1 MILDYIGKIFLVLGI
16 LFFIAALYHLYK
28 NDVLE
33 TISGVKEFEQAQE
46 VYNQK
51 LNESRKV
58 FDDLNKKNINRGGD
72 TGEVKILS
80 ELSIIPAKSDASR
93 ELEDLE
99 ALYKQAEKRIQKEDK
114 MLGEEK
120 TSFLDEEEQTTYLD
134 DEKTSFLE
142 DEFVDEDKTSF
153 LEEDDEKTSFL
164 EVEDEKTDFLDSDEE
179 KTMFLDEEKTTFL
192 EEEEEKTSFLE
203 VDDEKTE
210 FLSDEEEKTTFL
222 D

>member
-1 MILDYIGKIFLVLGI
+1 MILDYISKIFLVLGI

-51 LNESRKV
+51 LDESRKV

-99 ALYKQAEKRIQKEDK
+99 VLYKQAEKRMREEEQYS
-114 MLGEEK
+114 EK
-120 TSFLDEEEQTTYLD
+120 TAYLDEEEQTTYLD

-142 DEFVDEDKTSF
+142 E
-153 LEEDDEKTSFL
+153 DEKTDFL
-164 EVEDEKTDFLDSDEE
+164 PVEDERTDFLDSDEE

>member
-1 MILDYIGKIFLVLGI
+1 MLGV
-16 LFFIAALYHLYK
+16 LFFVAALYHLYK

-46 VYNQK
+46 IYNQK
-51 LNESRKV
+51 LDESRKV
-58 FDDLNKKNINRGGD
+58 FDNLNKKNINRGGD

-99 ALYKQAEKRIQKEDK
+99 ALYKQAKKRMQEEDN

-134 DEKTSFLE
+134 EEKTSFLE
-142 DEFVDEDKTSF
+142 DEFIDEDKTSF

-164 EVEDEKTDFLDSDEE
+164 EVEDEKTEFLSNDDEKATFLDVDDEKTDFLSD
-179 KTMFLDEEKTTFL
+179 DEEKTTFL
-192 EEEEEKTSFLE
+192 
-203 VDDEKTE
+203 D
-210 FLSDEEEKTTFL
+210 
-222 D
+222 

>member
-1 MILDYIGKIFLVLGI
+1 MILDYVSKIFLVLGI
-16 LFFIAALYHLYK
+16 LFFLAALYHLYK

-51 LNESRKV
+51 LDESRKV
-58 FDDLNKKNINRGGD
+58 FDDLDKKNINRGGD

-99 ALYKQAEKRIQKEDK
+99 ALYKQAEKRMQEEDK
-114 MLGEEK
+114 MLDEEK

-142 DEFVDEDKTSF
+142 DEFVDKDKTSF
-153 LEEDDEKTSFL
+153 LEEDDEKTSFI
-164 EVEDEKTDFLDSDEE
+164 EVE
-179 KTMFLDEEKTTFL
+179 
-192 EEEEEKTSFLE
+192 
-203 VDDEKTE
+203 DEKTE
-210 FLSDEEEKTTFL
+210 FLSDDDEKTIFLDAEDEKTEFLSENDEEKTTFL